1 MHKVEEKL
9 KKLKDSKSPGAD
21 GIHPLILKT
30 CAESI
35 AKPLKIIFEK
45 SLKEGKLPEWRKR
58 ANVTPILKKG
68 CRSDRKNYRPVSLTS
83 IICKI
88 LESFVRDGIMDYMV
102 ANGLL
107 SKYQHG
113 FVPRKSCVTNLLET
127 LDYLTNELSK
137 GNDVDEILLDLSKA
151 FDLVPHSR
159 LIYKIKEG
167 YGVSEDLTNWIK
179 EFLVCRKQRVVLG

>member
-1 MHKVEEKL
+1 MT
-9 KKLKDSKSPGAD
+9 P
-21 GIHPLILKT
+21 
-30 CAESI
+30 
-35 AKPLKIIFEK
+35 IFE
-45 SLKEGKLPEWRKR
+45 
-58 ANVTPILKKG
+58 KG

-107 SKYQHG
+107 SKNQHG
-113 FVPRKSCVTNLLET
+113 FVPRRSCVTNLLET

-137 GNDVDEILLDLSKA
+137 GNDVDEILLDLSKT
-151 FDLVPHSR
+151 FDLVPHNR

-167 YGVSEDLTNWIK
+167 MDYLRILLNGLLRI
-179 EFLVCRKQRVVLG
+179 